1 MYICSVKIVDTQ
13 EELQKH
19 LSELSEKVV
28 VFPILSSLEK
38 HPRCSRISSI
48 LISDG
53 ELDLFVNYHNIEAST
68 ISEKIDFKPF
78 KEVFVVGLKEFLHH
92 YDYVDNMFDLEME
105 LFHQA
110 LDFEVDEK
118 PIYTVFRRRNAPR
131 GNDLISIW
139 KHYEQFQDW
148 KNLWSQNLTSSKF
161 SQLYPKSLNWMELG
175 GLKTADGIEYTQYN
189 MLTTTSRP
197 SNAFGGVNYAALP
210 KDGEVRSR
218 FISRFKNGKL
228 YQLDFDGY
236 HLRLIGKLIGVDIPL
251 NIKAHQWLAE
261 QYGADLKDAKAITF
275 RQLYG
280 GVQDDYKHIPFFSKT
295 SEYIEALWNKF
306 LVDRVVY
313 TPIFKRKIQFSSD
326 LNKNKL
332 FNYILQSVETERNII
347 ILDKLSKLN
356 PNYSLP
362 ILYTYDSILFD
373 VNSDDVN
380 YISEVKSIMEKD
392 GFPVGVEVGENYKEM
407 VTTHI

>member
-1 MYICSVKIVDTQ
+1 VKIVDTN
-13 EELQKH
+13 ERLHKNIPA
-19 LSELSEKVV
+19 LSSKVL

-38 HPRCSRISSI
+38 HPYLSRLSAI

-53 ELDLFVNYHNIEAST
+53 ELDLFVNYNNIDASCV
-68 ISEKIDFKPF
+68 SDKIDFSSF
-78 KEVFVVGLKEFLHH
+78 EEVWVVGLKEFLHH
-92 YDYVDNMFDLEME
+92 YDFVNNMYDLEME

-110 LDFEVDEK
+110 SNFEVDEK
-118 PIYTVFRRRNAPR
+118 PIYTVFRRRKAPR
-131 GNDLISIW
+131 GNDLIPIW
-139 KHYEQFQDW
+139 KHYEQFQEW
-148 KNLWSQNLTSSKF
+148 KNKWCDVNPSKF
-161 SQLYPKSLNWMELG
+161 AQLYPKSLNWIELS
-175 GLKTADGIEYTQYN
+175 GLHTLNGMEYTQYN

-197 SNAFGGVNYAALP
+197 SNTFGGINYAALP
-210 KDGEVRSR
+210 KDGDVRKR
-218 FISRFKNGKL
+218 FISRFEGGRL

-236 HLRLIGKLIGVDIPL
+236 HPRLIGKLIGVDIPL
-251 NIKAHQWLAE
+251 DIKAHQWLAD

-280 GVQDDYKHIPFFSKT
+280 GVQDEYKHIVFFSKT
-295 SEYIEALWNKF
+295 AEYIETLWRQF
-306 LVDRVVY
+306 LVDKVVY
-313 TPIFKRKIQFSSD
+313 TPIFKRKIVFSDD

-347 ILDKLSKLN
+347 ILDKLSKLKTQH
-356 PNYSLP
+356 SLP

-373 VNSDDVN
+373 VHKDDVN

-392 GFPVGVEVGENYKEM
+392 GFPVGVEVGDTYKEM